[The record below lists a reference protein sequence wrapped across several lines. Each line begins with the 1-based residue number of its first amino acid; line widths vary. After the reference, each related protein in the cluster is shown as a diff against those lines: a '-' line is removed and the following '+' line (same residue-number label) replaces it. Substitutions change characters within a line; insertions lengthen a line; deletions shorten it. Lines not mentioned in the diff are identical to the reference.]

1 MINTSFALNSL
12 FNAEAAALCELIS
25 CFILANL
32 ESISCSLGACPGGGI
47 GAAVG
52 CSGTVAVAGVSSG
65 FSELSSGAVVG
76 AAGMVSSAAGV
87 GETVEGGVISSVSGS
102 LAVSAAVGNAAVTDA
117 GAAATVPSSSFSS
130 PVLVTDDAGLLDSG
144 DSVAIGSAAGP
155 SESGSFSSS
164 LDEGAVGVAAAALT
178 LMLTSVAASLLDSAS
193 SSTDPGRL
201 SVVMLSVGLSERF
214 RFWPSLSSLLS
225 GSNSLA
231 RFLPL
236 IGVSVLLLPFC
247 PLEASSFLLGV
258 LGLSTGVVS
267 GVSVPPRLGRF
278 PAFPALVVVVVVLLL
293 LLLALACCCCCC
305 CCSFAVGF
313 WRVLILDGESSPVSP
328 PPPPAPAPAGVAGA
342 VDAAVAAAAA
352 AAAAATAAAALSLM
366 ALVALES
373 LSHSLMSSSVTEL
386 FSSLEMGDGRDDDS
400 VTADDGSGVASF
412 LLLFGG
418 VLLLLLALLLVR
430 VLRRRSDPA
439 RRRRCGRLLFAP
451 GVFFHR

>member
-1 MINTSFALNSL
+1 
-12 FNAEAAALCELIS
+12 
-25 CFILANL
+25 
-32 ESISCSLGACPGGGI
+32 
-47 GAAVG
+47 
-52 CSGTVAVAGVSSG
+52 
-65 FSELSSGAVVG
+65 
-76 AAGMVSSAAGV
+76 MVSSATGV
-87 GETVEGGVISSVSGS
+87 GEAVEGGVISSVSGS
-102 LAVSAAVGNAAVTDA
+102 LAVSAAVGSAAATDA

-130 PVLVTDDAGLLDSG
+130 PVLVTEDAGLLESG

-155 SESGSFSSS
+155 SDSGSFSSS
-164 LDEGAVGVAAAALT
+164 LVDGAVGVAAAALT

-258 LGLSTGVVS
+258 FGLSTGVVS

-278 PAFPALVVVVVVLLL
+278 PAFPALVVVVVLVVL
-293 LLLALACCCCCC
+293 LLLALACCCCC

-328 PPPPAPAPAGVAGA
+328 PPPPPPPAPAGVAGA
-342 VDAAVAAAAA
+342 VEAAVAAAAA

-386 FSSLEMGDGRDDDS
+386 FSSLEMGDGREDDS

-439 RRRRCGRLLFAP
+439 RRRRWGRLLFAP

>member
-1 MINTSFALNSL
+1 M
-12 FNAEAAALCELIS
+12 
-25 CFILANL
+25 
-32 ESISCSLGACPGGGI
+32 
-47 GAAVG
+47 
-52 CSGTVAVAGVSSG
+52 
-65 FSELSSGAVVG
+65 
-76 AAGMVSSAAGV
+76 
-87 GETVEGGVISSVSGS
+87 SSVSGS
-102 LAVSAAVGNAAVTDA
+102 LAVSAAVGNAAVTEA
-117 GAAATVPSSSFSS
+117 GAAATVPSSSLSS
-130 PVLVTDDAGLLDSG
+130 VLVTEVGGLLDSG

-164 LDEGAVGVAAAALT
+164 LVEGAVGVAAAALT
-178 LMLTSVAASLLDSAS
+178 LMLTSVAASLFDSAS
-193 SSTDPGRL
+193 SSTEPGLL

-214 RFWPSLSSLLS
+214 RFWLSLSSLLS

-236 IGVSVLLLPFC
+236 IGVSALLLPFC
-247 PLEASSFLLGV
+247 PLPDAASSFLLGV
-258 LGLSTGVVS
+258 FGLSTGVVS
-267 GVSVPPRLGRF
+267 GVSVPPRLGRLPVF
-278 PAFPALVVVVVVLLL
+278 PVVTALLL
-293 LLLALACCCCCC
+293 LLLALACCCCCCC

-328 PPPPAPAPAGVAGA
+328 PPPPAAAE
-342 VDAAVAAAAA
+342 AAVATAAA

-386 FSSLEMGDGRDDDS
+386 FSSFEMGDGRDEDS

-412 LLLFGG
+412 LLLLGG

-430 VLRRRSDPA
+430 VLRRRSEPA

>member
-1 MINTSFALNSL
+1 MA
-12 FNAEAAALCELIS
+12 
-25 CFILANL
+25 
-32 ESISCSLGACPGGGI
+32 
-47 GAAVG
+47 
-52 CSGTVAVAGVSSG
+52 AVAGVSSD
-65 FSELSSGAVVG
+65 FSELSSGAAVVG
-76 AAGMVSSAAGV
+76 AAGMVSSATGV
-87 GETVEGGVISSVSGS
+87 GEAVEGGVISSVSGS
-102 LAVSAAVGNAAVTDA
+102 LAVSAAVGSAAATEA

-130 PVLVTDDAGLLDSG
+130 PVLVTEDAGLLDSG

-155 SESGSFSSS
+155 SDSGSFSSS
-164 LDEGAVGVAAAALT
+164 LVDGAVGVAAAALT

-258 LGLSTGVVS
+258 FGLSTGVVS

-278 PAFPALVVVVVVLLL
+278 PAFPALVVVVVLVVL
-293 LLLALACCCCCC
+293 LLLALACCCCC

-328 PPPPAPAPAGVAGA
+328 PPPPPPPAPAGVAGA
-342 VDAAVAAAAA
+342 VEAAVAAAAA

-439 RRRRCGRLLFAP
+439 RRRRWGRLLFAP